1 MMLERD
7 FEIVEVHTCFDPVS
21 FKLMTVGSGRLRAD
35 DWEDVGVK
43 FNIIWKLEYDIL
55 VIILF
60 VG

>member
-1 MMLERD
+1 
-7 FEIVEVHTCFDPVS
+7 
-21 FKLMTVGSGRLRAD
+21 MTVGSGRLRAD